1 MNNDSLYAAL
11 DVGGT
16 FIKYTLVSA
25 EMEFVLPVRAE
36 PVPSLGGADEILSA
50 FRRVAATLT
59 TEAAGRR
66 IAAVCVAICGPMDYE
81 NGIFRMTEDK
91 YRTVFGIDLKAELR
105 RGFAVGEDIPVT
117 AAHDVQAFLRGNA
130 VIEPALLHGRIMALT
145 LGTGLGSAFMID
157 GRIIRPGDGI
167 PDKGLGRLP
176 YGEGKVENYIG
187 AEALRRLYPGGRYS
201 VKELAER
208 AERGDGDAVGVFRQL
223 GKILGEAALPI
234 VADFRPDVIIL
245 GGQIAK
251 AEALFLPETRRAVKV
266 PIRRTSDQERAALLG
281 AVASAR

>member
-1 MNNDSLYAAL
+1 MMSNKFYAAL

-16 FIKYTLVSA
+16 FIKYTLVSP

-36 PVPSLGGADEILSA
+36 PVASLGNADEILGA

-59 TEAAGRR
+59 AEAGGRR
-66 IAAVCVAICGPMDYE
+66 IAAVCIAICGPMDYE

-91 YRTVFGIDLKAELR
+91 YRAVFGMNLKTELR
-105 RGFAVGEDIPVT
+105 RGFAIGEGVPVT
-117 AAHDVQAFLRGNA
+117 TTHDVQAFLLGNG
-130 VIEPALLHGRIMALT
+130 VIDPALRQGRVMAIT

-157 GRIIRPGDGI
+157 GRIIRPGDGV

-176 YGEGKVENYIG
+176 YGDGKVENYIG
-187 AEALRRLYPGGRYS
+187 AEALRRLYPGGRYT

-208 AERGDGDAVGVFRQL
+208 AEQGDGDAINVFRRL
-223 GKILGEAALPI
+223 GTVLGDAALPI
-234 VADFRPDVIIL
+234 VADFKPDVIIL
-245 GGQIAK
+245 GGQIAN
-251 AEALFLPETRRAVKV
+251 AEALFLPETRRAIKV

-281 AVASAR
+281 AIVSAR